1 MDALADRGRQARQPL
16 DFSALAWKD
25 ILWRVYSEINQD
37 RILLVSAGS
46 TFYLLLALFPFLA
59 AFVSLYGFVAD
70 PKTIAEHI
78 AFLGGLMPSGGMDL
92 IRDQLQALIR
102 QDRGALGFGFL
113 FGLAFALWSANS
125 GVKALFD
132 GLNIAYEEDEK
143 RSFLKLNLVS
153 LGFTLGAIVI
163 GIGFIVSVG
172 VVPAMLALLRLDH
185 WTEVLVA
192 WGRWPVMF
200 AAITIGIALLFRFGP
215 SRAKAKLRWLSWGA
229 VIAAV
234 VWILASLGFS
244 FYLQNFADYNATYGT
259 LGAVIGFMVWVW
271 ISVIILLAGAE
282 LNAEMEHQTE
292 VDTTTGR
299 PMPMGERGARMADT
313 LGPTAEEQDMA
324 MALKEDER
332 VSAGEIAQVAVRLS
346 AILLVA
352 LLIGQLRSAR
362 PPLRWRR
369 RPSPPPPPPT
379 LRMRA
384 EAALQRLR
392 EGALGRN

>member
-1 MDALADRGRQARQPL
+1 M
-16 DFSALAWKD
+16 
-25 ILWRVYSEINQD
+25 
-37 RILLVSAGS
+37 
-46 TFYLLLALFPFLA
+46 
-59 AFVSLYGFVAD
+59 
-70 PKTIAEHI
+70 
-78 AFLGGLMPSGGMDL
+78 
-92 IRDQLQALIR
+92 
-102 QDRGALGFGFL
+102 
-113 FGLAFALWSANS
+113 
-125 GVKALFD
+125 
-132 GLNIAYEEDEK
+132 
-143 RSFLKLNLVS
+143 
-153 LGFTLGAIVI
+153 
-163 GIGFIVSVG
+163 
-172 VVPAMLALLRLDH
+172 
-185 WTEVLVA
+185 
-192 WGRWPVMF
+192 
-200 AAITIGIALLFRFGP
+200 
-215 SRAKAKLRWLSWGA
+215 
-229 VIAAV
+229 IAAV

-384 EAALQRLR
+384 EAALRRLR